1 MPTVQTIHVCLLFKL
16 FMYAYCSNYSCMP
29 TVQTI
34 HVCLLFKLFMYAY
47 CSNHSCMPTVQTI
60 HVCLLF
66 KLFMYAYCSNYS
78 CMPTVQTIHVCLLFK
93 LFMSVRLRLL
103 QYKLRLTKCTSKL
116 IIWLGVAHLLLIF
129 SVMFSFVCL
138 PSSHR
143 VLY

>member
-1 MPTVQTIHVCLLFKL
+1 MFNFWNKIKYQIRFWRKFGKC
-16 FMYAYCSNYSCMP
+16 
-29 TVQTI
+29 
-34 HVCLLFKLFMYAY
+34 
-47 CSNHSCMPTVQTI
+47 QTI

-143 VLY
+143 VLYWSCLYIIVLHFLFVLFCFFLLHIINEKMYIVH